1 MAEIKPFRAWRYN
14 DELVKSI
21 SKLTSPLF
29 DVASEKEKAAL
40 YSNPHNSIHL
50 SIPCGERPAENAS
63 RTVRQWKADG
73 SLQRDPDEAIYVY
86 YQYFKL
92 PGDPSRYCRKG
103 FICKIRIYDWD
114 QNVILRHENTMP
126 RSVDEQVALL
136 AATRLNASPTH
147 GLYTDPNFELEEL
160 MDASMEHPLCQA
172 VDYLGIRDVLSVID
186 DPVIIER
193 FRKKLEHQQV
203 ILADGHHRY
212 AGSLAYMKQQS
223 SNNPNHTGDENYNFH
238 LMWLTNTE
246 AQDLK
251 ILPTHR
257 LISQLDNFDEAEIIA
272 RFAAH
277 FTVKS
282 VPNPDIM
289 PEAIAGKL
297 WTFGLIFAES
307 AYQVSLKP
315 EVHDSMA
322 WDFPDEVKALDLTVM
337 HFFIIQEIL
346 GIKGR
351 KQSTSSCIDYERS
364 FGACLTRVLQKEAQ
378 LALITNEISIADVKT
393 VCDSGCTLPQ
403 KSTFFWP
410 KAICGFV
417 FSSI

>member
-1 MAEIKPFRAWRYN
+1 MAEIRPFRAWRYN
-14 DELVKSI
+14 DELVKNI
-21 SKLTSPLF
+21 GELTSPLF

-40 YSNPHNSIHL
+40 YSNPYNSIHL
-50 SIPCGERPAENAS
+50 SIPGGKRPAQNAS
-63 RTVRQWKADG
+63 RTVCQWKAEG
-73 SLQRDPDEAIYVY
+73 CLRKDPDAAIYVY

-92 PGDPSRYCRKG
+92 PGDPSRHCRKG
-103 FICKIRIYDWD
+103 FICKIRIYEWD

-147 GLYTDPNFELEEL
+147 GLYTDEKFELEEF
-160 MDASMEHPLCQA
+160 MDASMEHPICQA
-172 VDYLGIRDVLSVID
+172 EDYLGIRDVLSVIT
-186 DPVIIER
+186 DPAVIER
-193 FRKKLEHQQV
+193 FRKKMEHQQV

-212 AGSLAYMKQQS
+212 AGSLAYMKQQAEA
-223 SNNPNHTGDENYNFH
+223 NPEHTGHENYNFH
-238 LMWLTNTE
+238 LMWLPNTD

-257 LISQLDNFDEAEIIA
+257 LISQLADFDETVIVARLAE
-272 RFAAH
+272 H
-277 FTVKS
+277 FTVKP

-289 PEAIAGKL
+289 PEVIAGKL
-297 WTFGLIFAES
+297 WTFGLIFANH
-307 AYQVSLKP
+307 ACRVSLKP
-315 EVHDSMA
+315 EVHDTMK
-322 WDFPDEVKALDLTVM
+322 WEFPDEVKALDLTVM
-337 HFFIIQEIL
+337 HYFIIQEIL

-351 KQSTSSCIDYERS
+351 DQSTSPRISYERS
-364 FGACLTRVLQKEAQ
+364 FGACLTRVLQRQAQ
-378 LALITNEISIADVKT
+378 LALITNELSISEVKT
-393 VCDSGCTLPQ
+393 VCNSGCTLPQ